1 MPIHSVYYTSA
12 PPMSSPSTQRCANHD
27 QRQAFALCMSCRKP
41 LCQECAT
48 QWDGIWYCASCL
60 ASKRK
65 QTRTQSPVLGWVAA
79 AAFTLL
85 LLFLSARLMAWTGA
99 LLAGLS

>member
-1 MPIHSVYYTSA
+1 MI
-12 PPMSSPSTQRCANHD
+12 STQRCAHHD

-48 QWDGIWYCASCL
+48 QWDGIWHCAPCL

-65 QTRTQSPVLGWVAA
+65 QARTKTRWAGWISAA
-79 AAFTLL
+79 ALALL
-85 LLFLSARLMAWTGA
+85 LLFLSARLMVWAGA
-99 LLAGLS
+99 LLAGLA